1 MPKVCLLVGTR
12 PNFVKVT
19 QFKKELENFQNIEL
33 TIIHSN
39 QHYSDSVSS
48 VFFEQF
54 DLKIDKFLSSFTGN
68 PSSQIGH
75 IIFELSEL
83 LNENRPDLLLVVG
96 DVNTTLAGAIV
107 ANKLGIKLGHI
118 ESGLRSFDR
127 SMPEEI
133 NRILVDEICD
143 LYFVTEPSGRDNLQ
157 KEGKDDS
164 KIHFVGNTMI
174 DTLVA
179 FEDFIEQTSL
189 PFETGSREIVTV
201 TLHRPSNVDEQ
212 EGIEK
217 IVRLLAELSSKYHV
231 VFPIHPRTENK
242 FRSLDLHSKLI
253 EIDNLTLTPPLDYF
267 SFQKLVRISK
277 ALVTDSGG
285 IQEETTFLKIPCITL
300 RDNTERPITT
310 SIGSNI
316 LLDFDVALILSV
328 LENPKKN
335 VTVPELWDG
344 KSTKRILQVIDNFFS
359 KR

>member
-1 MPKVCLLVGTR
+1 MPKICLLVGTR

-19 QFKKELENFQNIEL
+19 QFKKELEKFPTIEL
-33 TIIHSN
+33 TLVHSN
-39 QHYSDSVSS
+39 QHYTDSVSS
-48 VFFEQF
+48 IFFEQF
-54 DLKIDKFLSSFTGN
+54 DLKIDKFLSPFTGI

-75 IIFELSEL
+75 IIYELSEIL
-83 LNENRPDLLLVVG
+83 HQDRPDLLLVVG

-143 LYFVTEPSGRDNLQ
+143 LYFVTEPSGKENLL
-157 KEGKDDS
+157 KEGKELS
-164 KIHFVGNTMI
+164 KIHLVGNTMI

-179 FEDFIEQTSL
+179 FEKQIADTTL
-189 PFETGSREIVTV
+189 PFNTENRAIITV

-217 IVRLLAELSSKYHV
+217 IIHLLTELSSKYHV
-231 VFPIHPRTENK
+231 VFPIHPRTEHRFKN
-242 FRSLDLHSKLI
+242 LGYQSKLDSI
-253 EIDNLTLTPPLDYF
+253 ENLTLTPPLDYF
-267 SFQKLVRISK
+267 SFQKLVSISQ

-300 RDNTERPITT
+300 RENTERPITT
-310 SIGSNI
+310 SIGSNV
-316 LLDFDVALILSV
+316 LMDFDVDLILSTI
-328 LENPKKN
+328 ENPKKN
-335 VTVPELWDG
+335 ASIPDLWDG
-344 KSTKRILQVIDNFFS
+344 KSTQRILQVIANFSS
-359 KR
+359 K

>member
-1 MPKVCLLVGTR
+1 MPRVCLLVGTR

-19 QFKKELENFQNIEL
+19 QFKKELERFPNIEL
-33 TIIHSN
+33 TLIHSN

-48 VFFEQF
+48 IFFNQF
-54 DLKIDKFLSSFTGN
+54 DLKIDQFLTQFTGN

-75 IIFELSEL
+75 IIFELSEIL
-83 LNENRPDLLLVVG
+83 SQELPDLLLVVG

-143 LYFVTEPSGRDNLQ
+143 LYFVTEPSGKENLL
-157 KEGKDDS
+157 KEGKDLA
-164 KIHFVGNTMI
+164 KIHWVGNTMI

-179 FEDFIEQTSL
+179 FEKQIEQTKL
-189 PFETGSREIVTV
+189 PFELSNRELITV

-212 EGIEK
+212 QGIEK
-217 IVRLLAELSSKYHV
+217 IIHLLIQLSSKYHV
-231 VFPIHPRTENK
+231 VFPIHPRTENRFK
-242 FRSLDLHSKLI
+242 NLGLHSKLVSI
-253 EIDNLTLTPPLDYF
+253 ENVTLIPPMDYF
-267 SFQKLVRISK
+267 GFQKLVSISK

-300 RDNTERPITT
+300 RNNTERPITT
-310 SIGSNI
+310 TIGSNV
-316 LLDFDVALILSV
+316 LMNFDVDLILSTI
-328 LENPKKN
+328 ENPKKN
-335 VTVPELWDG
+335 VSVPELWDG
-344 KSTKRILQVIDNFFS
+344 NSTQRILQVIDNFFS
-359 KR
+359 K